1 MPSWYSKY
9 HLLPCCEVLGCHTA
23 RVRTSHSHRA
33 HKSQR
38 GRKVVKKLRREGGR
52 VMKGT
57 QEEEGMG
64 RGGEGDKVGGGVVLR
79 GI

>member
-1 MPSWYSKY
+1 
-9 HLLPCCEVLGCHTA
+9 
-23 RVRTSHSHRA
+23 
-33 HKSQR
+33 
-38 GRKVVKKLRREGGR
+38 VKKLRREGGR